1 MDYITWFDEAPE
13 PGLLDAGGKG
23 ASLCKLIRGGFSV
36 PGGFIIRS
44 GMFERFMQ
52 ENGLR
57 EKALEMAGGID
68 FDNYSELVATS
79 QEIRDMI
86 TGTSM
91 PPEFDA
97 MIRESYLKLGGDG
110 TPLIEDHPV
119 AVRSS
124 GTAEDL
130 DEASFA
136 GQQDTFLYVTGAS
149 DVSRYVKECWASLYN
164 DRALF
169 YRKSKSFD
177 EATISIAV
185 VIQRMIA
192 AEKAGVMFTVE
203 PITQNRGVCL
213 IEGTWGL
220 GEAIVSGSVTPD
232 SYTVDKT
239 GKLLDVFISE
249 KEIMVVRKAGGKGV
263 EELDVPEEKRELQV
277 LDETEI
283 KNLADMAVRLEEFF
297 GKPQDVEWAI
307 VGKELYLLQSRPI
320 TTLN

>member
-1 MDYITWFDEAPE
+1 
-13 PGLLDAGGKG
+13 
-23 ASLCKLIRGGFSV
+23 
-36 PGGFIIRS
+36 
-44 GMFERFMQ
+44 MQ

-57 EKALEMAGGID
+57 ESALELVAGID
-68 FDNYSELVATS
+68 FDNYSELVETS

-86 TGTSM
+86 TGTPM

-97 MIRESYLKLGGDG
+97 MIRESYLKLGGDI
-110 TPLIEDHPV
+110 TPIEDHPV

-136 GQQDTFLYVTGAS
+136 GQQDTFLYVAGAD

-169 YRKSKSFD
+169 YRKTKSFD
-177 EATISIAV
+177 ETKISIAV
-185 VIQRMIA
+185 VVQRMIA
-192 AEKAGVMFTVE
+192 AEKSGVMFTVE
-203 PITQNRGVCL
+203 PISQNRGLCL
-213 IEGTWGL
+213 VEGTWGL
-220 GEAIVSGSVTPD
+220 GEALVSGSVTPD
-232 SYTVDKT
+232 SYTVEKT
-239 GKLLDVFISE
+239 GRLLESYISE

-263 EELDVPEEKRELQV
+263 EELEVPEEKREMQV

-283 KNLADMAVRLEEFF
+283 RNLADMAVRLEEFF

-307 VGKELYLLQSRPI
+307 VGNELYLLQSRPI